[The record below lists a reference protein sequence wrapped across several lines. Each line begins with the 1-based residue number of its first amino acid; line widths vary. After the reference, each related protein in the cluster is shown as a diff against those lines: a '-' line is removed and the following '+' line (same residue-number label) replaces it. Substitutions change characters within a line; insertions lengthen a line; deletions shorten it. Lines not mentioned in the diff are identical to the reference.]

1 MTRRLGTMANCIV
14 LPMTRCHE
22 NVIAIASLYAVGRE
36 AVEDNGS
43 DTRRLIPDSSMVC
56 STLRERYLQAT
67 AISERTAPVVEVTM
81 YVRVTQ
87 HDGNLH
93 PHSAASSVV
102 DRQDAKMELQPV
114 LHVL

>member
-1 MTRRLGTMANCIV
+1 MAECIV
-14 LPMTRCHE
+14 LPVTLCRE
-22 NVIAIASLYAVGRE
+22 NVTAIASLYAVGRQ
-36 AVEDNGS
+36 AVEKNGS
-43 DTRRLIPDSSMVC
+43 DSRHLIPDSSIIC
-56 STLRERYLQAT
+56 STLQKLYLQVT
-67 AISERTAPVVEVTM
+67 AISERTAPVVEVTV